1 MRLWINEEKKKWKQ
15 ILETYGQVQ
24 QVVWFVFLV
33 GYIVTFYFDCF
44 SPATQCGIYSFV
56 HREFKSCLY
65 LSCNLVYGVCVC
77 CCVRFHAFQMQT
89 PKTTTTTRRW
99 NQHVRSFA
107 ERGKTL
113 NNLFNKNIL
122 MLRANEQN
130 TLKSAYKRSSSELLQ
145 HLLIFIMSCEV

>member
-1 MRLWINEEKKKWKQ
+1 MDKFNRLSGLCFWLGISLRF
-15 ILETYGQVQ
+15 ILIAFHQPRNVEYIHLSTGNSNHVYTY
-24 QVVWFVFLV
+24 
-33 GYIVTFYFDCF
+33 
-44 SPATQCGIYSFV
+44 PATSYTG
-56 HREFKSCLY
+56 
-65 LSCNLVYGVCVC
+65 CVC

-130 TLKSAYKRSSSELLQ
+130 TLKSAYKRSTSELLQ